1 MYRASGGVRM
11 NIEFLFASYDIVPFD
26 YAFTLQYHYDTGKR
40 GDLSIFLDYV
50 LRLT

>member
-1 MYRASGGVRM
+1 M
-11 NIEFLFASYDIVPFD
+11 NIEFLFARYDIVPFD
-26 YAFTLQYHYDTGKR
+26 YAFMLQYHYDMGKG